1 MLWQIPTCYAPVRHV
16 FLNVRL
22 ACVTPIASVHSE
34 PGSNSYVSFFIVY
47 FLSVQKGVLPAAG
60 SPTAT
65 LLRLHISHNIYSHK
79 LKRIKHLCVYTKMS

>member
-1 MLWQIPTCYAPVRHV
+1 MLRTRSPR

-34 PGSNSYVSFFIVY
+34 PGSNSFVLFINY
-47 FLSVQKGVLPAAG
+47 LMYEKGVLPAAG

>member
-34 PGSNSYVSFFIVY
+34 PGSNSFVLFINY
-47 FLSVQKGVLPAAG
+47 LMYEKGVLPAAG

-65 LLRLHISHNIYSHK
+65 LLRLHISHSTYSNVLNK
-79 LKRIKHLCVYTKMS
+79 QRQKKTY